1 MGPRIYPS
9 QQDTNLT
16 AKGSLILTKT
26 SASTIEVYVNS
37 RIVNAQFSIINGL
50 YSYGINI
57 GDIVTITTNINKSFN
72 VTRKDYTTDDNNGN
86 NGIVDTFITGVT
98 NVLSYTFTATTSPS
112 SYNFEYLISMTPTP
126 TPTATPSPTKNMTI
140 KCQFDENV
148 TAYFGAN
155 ATFTKYFTGV
165 FVDVEPYIQQFS
177 PPLSPN
183 EIIFS
188 SGFTSTGVLTMLPNN
203 AIISLVD
210 PTTVVSSNYL
220 LCYTGLTSDSY
231 VDYISTD
238 IEVYVDSVL
247 VESKNLDAR
256 ARDIV
261 QCGVPDFYYSRFS
274 DSFNNLFGNEMFI
287 KFTEN
292 IEIYGPVTAQFA
304 PEVSGKTYTCFS
316 APSYTFA
323 ANSDNLSGM
332 TRVQSSILTTLPL
345 NGYFYLSKGGQI
357 RRYRRVGAEEYGFAT
372 DPTEVCQ
379 TPTPTPSLTPTQT
392 PTPTPSSTPV
402 PPTPTATPV
411 PDLPTIITSGLT
423 IYVDGSGSSY
433 PGTGNQWFNR
443 VTGTTITG
451 ATLSGS
457 PTWSTSDNGFFTFDG
472 VNDSG
477 NFGQAS
483 TGTTTGSTSFGGWVK
498 MTTSSTDEII
508 YRRGFGITWNLM
520 IYKQTDNRFGFS
532 VVLGNTQ
539 VDCPST
545 GSTITSGTWYYV
557 FAKWTSATS
566 LKIYIN
572 GVLNNTVNAGGS
584 LRNNGTQGWYLA
596 NESGDFDVCSIGD
609 FEVYNR
615 ALSDAEITT
624 NFNSKKALYG
634 Y

>member
-9 QQDTNLT
+9 FQDTNTT

-37 RIVNAQFSIINGL
+37 IIVNEQFSIINGL
-50 YSYGINI
+50 YTYGINI
-57 GDIVTITTNINKSFN
+57 GDVVTITTDINKSFN

-126 TPTATPSPTKNMTI
+126 TPTATPLPIKNMTI

-148 TAYFGAN
+148 TAFFGAN

-332 TRVQSSILTTLPL
+332 TRVQSSIITTLPN
-345 NGYFYLSKGGQI
+345 NGFFYLSKGGQI
-357 RRYRRVGAEEYGFAT
+357 RRYKRQGGENYGFAV
-372 DPTEVCQ
+372 DPTEICQ
-379 TPTPTPSLTPTQT
+379 TPTPTPTTSPTPTPTPTQT
-392 PTPTPSSTPV
+392 PTPTPT
-402 PPTPTATPV
+402 PTPIPQ
-411 PDLPTIITSGLT
+411 IITTGLT
-423 IYVDGSGSSY
+423 SYLNYTPPSY
-433 PGTGNQWFNR
+433 PGTGTTWTNIGLSGSTYNATLVASPTF
-443 VTGTTITG
+443 TSGSPGFFDFDGTTQYATLAQAASGSTTGSYTLSAWVQVPTG
-451 ATLSGS
+451 ATSEFYITRGELASPPSNYSLRLGKSSSNRFTAEAFTSSG
-457 PTWSTSDNGFFTFDG
+457 FAI
-472 VNDSG
+472 
-477 NFGQAS
+477 Q
-483 TGTTTGSTSFGGWVK
+483 GTTTLNSSTWYNITLRWISGTGLSLWVNGVKEAETLTSTTSLRTSTSVGWILMK
-498 MTTSSTDEII
+498 NETTNYAPGKLSSVAM
-508 YRRGFGITWNLM
+508 YF
-520 IYKQTDNRFGFS
+520 
-532 VVLGNTQ
+532 
-539 VDCPST
+539 
-545 GSTITSGTWYYV
+545 
-557 FAKWTSATS
+557 
-566 LKIYIN
+566 
-572 GVLNNTVNAGGS
+572 
-584 LRNNGTQGWYLA
+584 RN
-596 NESGDFDVCSIGD
+596 
-609 FEVYNR
+609 
-615 ALSDAEITT
+615 LSDAEILS
-624 NFNSKKALYG
+624 NFNTLKSIYG